1 MPQNLEIL
9 CAEPTVKD
17 GGAPAMEI
25 SPNHQ
30 FIEAANH
37 FYTKELKAEQRRMLS
52 IVRTSP
58 RNGYLLIFL
67 VRRL

>member
-37 FYTKELKAEQRRMLS
+37 F
-52 IVRTSP
+52 
-58 RNGYLLIFL
+58 
-67 VRRL
+67 